1 MGRSVKHPKKFIVSC
16 RVDDEEMRLLVERAR
31 SERTNISEMLR
42 RSLELGEESPA
53 REQRHANATYA

>member
-42 RSLELGEESPA
+42 RSLELCEESHV
-53 REQRHANATYA
+53 REQRRVNA

>member
-31 SERTNISEMLR
+31 TERTNISEMLR
-42 RSLELGEESPA
+42 RSLELCEESPA
-53 REQRHANATYA
+53 REQRRANATYE

>member
-1 MGRSVKHPKKFIVSC
+1 MGRAVKHPKKFIVSC

-42 RSLELGEESPA
+42 RSLELCEESPA
-53 REQRHANATYA
+53 MEQRRVNA

>member
-31 SERTNISEMLR
+31 SERTNISELLR
-42 RSLELGEESPA
+42 RSLELCEEPSAPE
-53 REQRHANATYA
+53 RLRANATYA

>member
-1 MGRSVKHPKKFIVSC
+1 MGRSVKNPKKFIVSC

-42 RSLELGEESPA
+42 RSLELCEESPV
-53 REQRHANATYA
+53 REQRRVNA